1 MTHNFSFRIKLP
13 LCLAVAIVSLIVSFG
28 STAQAQFPPPRV
40 VPSIAKFNDNLGN
53 KDGAV
58 NPGEIVQVYLS
69 VYNMGWTSAK
79 NVQIQV
85 TSSDSSATPLAP
97 AVVTIP
103 SIGANNSVTSAALQ
117 IQISNFVVNNQNITI
132 YFNVTS
138 SNAGSFVYPFTINA
152 SVKQPYSLTKLNFTP
167 GAFVADHK
175 REAFYLINRDSNYI
189 VGINTPV
196 KGPWG
201 ASAWGKM
208 ASSATLNPPYSAAH
222 WAVDTRTG
230 IVQWKNYD
238 FNALQTGQLA
248 VSLDGT
254 ILYVCLS
261 SSKQIQKFALPGL
274 ASLGL
279 INCGFTPEAI
289 TVGVNNNLYVSDYNH
304 TGYQQG
310 SVYQLNSSGTIL
322 STINFDIPY
331 GETGVP
337 NQFNVVHSLLK
348 RNNDGTR
355 LYVNCWPSSVRL
367 NPRNEI
373 KEYNISGPTPVLT
386 KTFGAYPYILT
397 NGSGIGDFV
406 VDDTAL
412 YFGSLDTSTVGR
424 VRLDTGEQTQ
434 LYTGYNDGNCPGIG
448 MSPLASSFPT
458 LFAGTNP
465 NNPDYI
471 NIGTGPIL
479 YEQTRSSS
487 KRLIKYNFKPSLTIP
502 VSIVPQGVAVTPL
515 GKVMVME
522 RSGFWP
528 DYTNSNNYYVYLI
541 GDNSAINIKG
551 TPVNTAPIV
560 ELGLDS
566 FSGQKSFYMTA
577 TIQDDGLPNPPGY
590 LTYKW
595 TQVSGPGIA
604 IFQPSDFFYTQV
616 TVSVA
621 GVYTFKLT
629 VSDGALSSS
638 DTINMSVYF

>member
-1 MTHNFSFRIKLP
+1 MTQNFSLRIKLP
-13 LCLAVAIVSLIVSFG
+13 LCLAVAIVSLIVSLG
-28 STAQAQFPPPRV
+28 STAQAQLPYPHI
-40 VPSIAKFNDNLGN
+40 VPFTAKFNDNLGN

-58 NPGEIVQVYLS
+58 NPGEVIQVYLS
-69 VYNMGWTSAK
+69 VFNTGGTSAK

-85 TSSDSSATPLAP
+85 TSTDSSSTPLAP
-97 AVVTIP
+97 NLVTIS
-103 SIGANNSVTSAALQ
+103 SIGAMGGATSAALQ
-117 IQISNFVVNNQNITI
+117 IQISNSVVNNQNITI
-132 YFNVTS
+132 YFNVSS

-167 GAFVADHK
+167 GAFIADHK
-175 REAFYLINRDSNYI
+175 REAFYMINRDSNYI
-189 VGINTPV
+189 VAINTPI

-201 ASAWGKM
+201 TSGWGKM
-208 ASSATLNPPYSAAH
+208 ASSATLNPPYSVAH
-222 WAVDTRTG
+222 WHVDTQTG
-230 IVQWKNYD
+230 QLAWKNFHYD
-238 FNALQTGQLA
+238 ALQTGQLA

-274 ASLGL
+274 APLGL

-289 TVGVNNNLYVSDYNH
+289 AVGVNNNLYVSDYNH

-310 SVYQLNSSGTIL
+310 SVYQLSGSGTIL
-322 STINFDIPY
+322 SILNFDIPY
-331 GETGVP
+331 GTGASQVNP
-337 NQFNVVHSLLK
+337 VIVHSLLK

-355 LYVNCWPSSVRL
+355 LYVSCWPSSVYS
-367 NPRNEI
+367 NPHNEI
-373 KEYNISGPTPVLT
+373 KEYNISGSTPVLT
-386 KTFGAYPYILT
+386 KTFGAYPSTLT
-397 NGSGIGDFV
+397 SDGIGDFV

-412 YFGSLDTSTVGR
+412 YFGPLDTSTVGR

-465 NNPDYI
+465 NNPDYL

-479 YEQTRSSS
+479 YEQNRASGR
-487 KRLIKYNFKPSLTIP
+487 RLLKYNFKPSQTIP

-515 GKVMVME
+515 RKVMVME

-541 GDNSAINIKG
+541 GNSSAINIQG
-551 TPVNTAPIV
+551 TPVNAAPKV
-560 ELGLDS
+560 DLGPDKS
-566 FSGQKSFYMTA
+566 FSGQKSFNLTA
-577 TIQDDGLPNPPGY
+577 SIEDDGFPNPPGI

-595 TQVSGPGIA
+595 IQVSGPGIA
-604 IFQPSDFFYTQV
+604 VFQPSNYVYTQV
-616 TVSVA
+616 TVGA
-621 GVYTFKLT
+621 PGVYTFRLT
-629 VSDGALSSS
+629 VSDGALSTS
-638 DTINMSVYF
+638 DTINVSAYF